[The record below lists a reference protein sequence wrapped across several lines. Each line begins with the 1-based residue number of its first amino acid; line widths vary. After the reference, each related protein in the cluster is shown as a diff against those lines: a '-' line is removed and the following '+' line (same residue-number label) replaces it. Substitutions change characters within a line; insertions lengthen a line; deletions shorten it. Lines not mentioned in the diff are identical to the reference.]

1 MPFNLSALAGKLIG
15 VAVLVAVVGGIILAQ
30 HMKINTQARVIAEQ
44 RVQVL
49 TLKVANDHF
58 SATLDQLTRDLSAF
72 EKRAA
77 VAEADKKRGEATA
90 ATKLQVTIKRL
101 TANATPDDNAR
112 VSPALRDALGS
123 VRGQ

>member
-72 EKRAA
+72 ERRAA
-77 VAEADKKRGEATA
+77 VAEAEKKRGEATA
-90 ATKLQVTIKRL
+90 ASKLQATIKRL